1 MASVGK
7 DLSERTC
14 LVTGGAGGLGK
25 SVALAFLAG
34 GANVVICDIDQKAL
48 DIVSKEFS
56 NQGPILVV
64 QCDIT
69 DPAAV
74 KSLVNQTVEH
84 FGSLDVL
91 VNCAGITDRFE
102 PVGEVDE
109 DVWARVLAVN
119 LTAPFLM
126 SKEVICHFLQRNATN
141 VSIINI
147 GSLASQRG
155 WAGGKEH

>member
-1 MASVGK
+1 M
-7 DLSERTC
+7 
-14 LVTGGAGGLGK
+14 TGGAGGLGK
-25 SVALAFLAG
+25 SVAMAFLAG
-34 GANVVICDIDQKAL
+34 GANVVVCDIDQKTLDMAL
-48 DIVSKEFS
+48 AEFA

-74 KSLVNQTVEH
+74 KSLINQSVEH

-91 VNCAGITDRFE
+91 VNCAGIMDRFE
-102 PVGEVDE
+102 PVGEVGE

-126 SKEVICHFLQRNATN
+126 SREVIGHFLKRNA
-141 VSIINI
+141 VDASIINI
-147 GSLASQRG
+147 GSLASQSG
-155 WAGGKEH
+155 WAGGKVH